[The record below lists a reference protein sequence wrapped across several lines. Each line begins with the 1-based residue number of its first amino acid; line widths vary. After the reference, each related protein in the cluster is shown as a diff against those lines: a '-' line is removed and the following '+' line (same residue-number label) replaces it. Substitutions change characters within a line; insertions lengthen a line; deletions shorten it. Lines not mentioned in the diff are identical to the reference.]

1 MNSLFPYSML
11 KITPTPTST
20 VTPVPSP
27 YSSHYS
33 NENPLL
39 SKSGLNNPNQTFNT
53 TNNGLNGQQTNLFNS
68 AAAAFALYGSMLPS
82 NFMFPSNENLHGQAT
97 QRTNFNLL
105 SSSSPQAP
113 NKIFYTDSSMT
124 SLDQGRSGKNGQ
136 PIFSAFSAH
145 PASSNFIQKYDNF

>member
-1 MNSLFPYSML
+1 ML

-20 VTPVPSP
+20 ITPVPSP

-33 NENPLL
+33 NENPIL
-39 SKSGLNNPNQTFNT
+39 SKSSLNNSNQTFNT
-53 TNNGLNGQQTNLFNS
+53 TNNGLNGHQTNLFNS

-82 NFMFPSNENLHGQAT
+82 NFIFPSNDNLHGQTT

-105 SSSSPQAP
+105 SSPSSQAP
-113 NKIFYTDSSMT
+113 NKNFCHDSSMT
-124 SLDQGRSGKNGQ
+124 SLDQGRFGKNGQ

-145 PASSNFIQKYDNF
+145 PASSNFIQKYVIFSD